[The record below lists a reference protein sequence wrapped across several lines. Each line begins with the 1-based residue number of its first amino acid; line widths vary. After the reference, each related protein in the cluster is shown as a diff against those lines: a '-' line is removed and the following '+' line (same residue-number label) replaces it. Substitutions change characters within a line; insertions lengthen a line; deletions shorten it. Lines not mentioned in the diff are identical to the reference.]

1 MKRLMLALGCTVAMI
16 GTAFAGNAEV
26 ADTQRPA
33 SKVEIAGILDGIRNT
48 LHDPYSI
55 RDAEISGVMT
65 ATDAFKFTSLM
76 VCVRANA
83 KNAYGAYTGR
93 QTYLIYLDGDGR
105 ALRASQDFFAQGLC
119 RFATWRP
126 FTEVK
131 ALQDL

>member
-1 MKRLMLALGCTVAMI
+1 MKSFMLALGCAVAMT
-16 GTAFAGNAEV
+16 GSAVAGNAEV
-26 ADTQRPA
+26 AATQRPTTKA
-33 SKVEIAGILDGIRNT
+33 EIAGILEGIRNT

-65 ATDAFKFTSLM
+65 ATDAFKLTSLM

-93 QTYLIYLDGDGR
+93 QTYLIYLDADGR
-105 ALRASQDFFAQGLC
+105 ALRANQDFFAQALC
-119 RFATWRP
+119 RYATWRP